1 MPYVVRVG
9 LLSRCS
15 MTIRQLMAGFAVAG
29 LLLGGATAASAA
41 PVRKKAARTHAQTR
55 KSFVD
60 LNSASKARLAALP
73 GVGDAGA
80 DKIIAGRPYTS
91 RNDLVSMNVLP
102 PEAFEKI
109 KGRVVARH
117 AAAGKRAA
125 RRKTG
130 TATRRKSVQPK

>member
-1 MPYVVRVG
+1 MTVRQF
-9 LLSRCS
+9 
-15 MTIRQLMAGFAVAG
+15 IAGFAVAG
-29 LLLGGATAASAA
+29 VLLGGATAASAA
-41 PVRKKAARTHAQTR
+41 PVRKKAGRTHAQTH

-91 RNDLVSMNVLP
+91 RNDLVSKNVLP
-102 PEAFEKI
+102 TEAFDKI

-117 AAAGKRAA
+117 AVAGKHSGRRRAGA
-125 RRKTG
+125 
-130 TATRRKSVQPK
+130 ATRRKSTQPQ